1 MELRM
6 QASLARVSQWLDR
19 AEDCPPP
26 LPPQGHLPCGGKE
39 CTPCPLPAPPPAL
52 LRLPQELLHLIL
64 SLLPFPDLKHAALT
78 CRQLQAAA
86 THPALWAAFTPVLS
100 PTNLHHLAELL
111 AVPRL
116 ARSGSL
122 RVQGCRLQARH
133 VASLLRSSVTSIT
146 LGEAHNLAKDVEV
159 AAVPSTLLA
168 SLATKVSELRLHSS
182 LLHQLSE
189 LQVLTLT
196 NQMDHP
202 TSKLRKLEIF
212 YDNQLSS
219 LPRYTLARAFASLT
233 HLSLVFQR
241 LGPDHYNS
249 LLAEVAGG
257 RSNLT
262 ALRLP
267 GNPLA
272 KVDPKLLAGAVATLT
287 RANLSDTRLSALHLH
302 TLLANLDSGTKLRHL
317 DISHNGSMRQVGVE
331 VMARLARVSDVDLK
345 FCRLTRQ
352 QVAALLKAVVAPT
365 SSLSTMSL
373 VGNST
378 VGAQEATLLA
388 TAVHHLAS
396 CNLYAT
402 NLSLGH
408 ITAILTHHHTSNL
421 NTLDLGGNNLSGL
434 DPETWQPLLSRLS
447 HLSLYHCHLPLH
459 HQLAMLASLTSTS
472 RLLTLDLGGNEEGV
486 TMEVIRAAEDGRR
499 RVIANQL

>member
-1 MELRM
+1 MELRI

-19 AEDCPPP
+19 ADACPPP
-26 LPPQGHLPCGGKE
+26 LPAQGDTPCGGKDGA
-39 CTPCPLPAPPPAL
+39 PCPLPAPPPAL
-52 LRLPQELLHLIL
+52 LCLPQEILHLIL
-64 SLLPFPDLKHAALT
+64 SLLPIPDLKAALLA
-78 CRQLQAAA
+78 CRNLRAAA
-86 THPALWAAFTPVLS
+86 AHPALWAAFTLVLS
-100 PTNLHHLAELL
+100 PTNLHHLADLL
-111 AVPRL
+111 ALPRL
-116 ARSGSL
+116 ARSGCL
-122 RVQGCRLQARH
+122 RLQGCRLQARH
-133 VASLLRSSVTSIT
+133 VAALLRSSISSIT
-146 LGEAHNLAKDVEV
+146 LGEAHNLTKDVEV
-159 AAVPSTLLA
+159 AAVSSTLLA

-189 LQVLTLT
+189 LQVLTLI

-202 TSKLRKLEIF
+202 SSKLRKLEVF

-233 HLSLVFQR
+233 HLSLVFQK

-257 RSNLT
+257 RSNLAT
-262 ALRLP
+262 LRLP
-267 GNPLA
+267 GNHLA
-272 KVDPKLLAGAVATLT
+272 KVDPKLLAGAVANLT

-302 TLLANLDSGTKLRHL
+302 TLLANLEPSTNLRHL
-317 DISHNGSMRQVGVE
+317 DISHNGGMRHVGEE
-331 VMARLARVSDVDLK
+331 VMARLAGLSEVDLK
-345 FCRLTRQ
+345 FCRLTSQ

-365 SSLSTMSL
+365 SSLSTLSL
-373 VGNST
+373 VGNTT
-378 VGAQEATLLA
+378 VGATDLTLLA

-408 ITAILTHHHTSNL
+408 ISAILTHHHTSNL

-459 HQLAMLASLTSTS
+459 HQLTMLTSLTFTS
-472 RLLTLDLGGNEEGV
+472 RLLTLDMGGNEEGV
-486 TMEVIRAAEDGRR
+486 TEKVIKAAEDGGR
-499 RVIANQL
+499 RVIVNQL